1 MLKNKIQIILK
12 WGVYFGIAL
21 CLFDIAKLL
30 TRDIQYP
37 FAPIFSILLL
47 AIIITMLLLGTKQY
61 RENVCGGTILYFKA
75 YGVGTLITLIA
86 VVFYFIFLI
95 FYYQYIDKEGIERIN
110 KKNEENF
117 SEKIKNDTISTLEIS
132 EYLALLNEE
141 IDSHFREVNVENVDS
156 VKFQEFSEQLQMKIE
171 TELYAEK
178 KQKDSTNLMF
188 KNFDDFVRSCM
199 KKMTDETLLS
209 VSDSSTVF
217 RQKVLLVV
225 NNVEDSMA
233 KFSTLSLKV
242 DKERDKIPHYD
253 NKFNVILITALLI
266 LIYSLFV
273 NIFTALYVYR
283 NKPARLIGHTQQ

>member
-21 CLFDIAKLL
+21 CLFDIGKLL

-117 SEKIKNDTISTLEIS
+117 
-132 EYLALLNEE
+132 
-141 IDSHFREVNVENVDS
+141 
-156 VKFQEFSEQLQMKIE
+156 
-171 TELYAEK
+171 
-178 KQKDSTNLMF
+178 
-188 KNFDDFVRSCM
+188 
-199 KKMTDETLLS
+199 
-209 VSDSSTVF
+209 
-217 RQKVLLVV
+217 
-225 NNVEDSMA
+225 
-233 KFSTLSLKV
+233 
-242 DKERDKIPHYD
+242 
-253 NKFNVILITALLI
+253 
-266 LIYSLFV
+266 
-273 NIFTALYVYR
+273 
-283 NKPARLIGHTQQ
+283 